1 MPSAVVIGRLG
12 ASIRARCVGHHK
24 RRNCL
29 SEDFEAALQRTYRS
43 AAIPLCNV
51 TYGSIAAEPFS
62 PSAAPCPLL
71 VCRLNRSTAGFVC
84 LLCADSVEKVSVNCL
99 LN

>member
-29 SEDFEAALQRTYRS
+29 SDDFEAALQRAYRS

-51 TYGSIAAEPFS
+51 AVGSFTPDAFS
-62 PSAAPCPLL
+62 ASGDKCPLYIQ
-71 VCRLNRSTAGFVC
+71 
-84 LLCADSVEKVSVNCL
+84 
-99 LN
+99 